1 LINISRLTLATVTR
15 SIVRDWVRVDRIAK
29 MVLTGF
35 LCCVSVSGPVIA
47 KKPSI
52 ADETAVRAL
61 IKNVYAVYQKQPTEP
76 GSEMAVLQHTKSLQ
90 ILVEHWQSKLTNGEV
105 TTLSDFDWFCQ
116 CQDWDAK
123 TAHIESQTYVVRG
136 HDKIDANVRF
146 IAGWDEAATLT
157 FMFKREN
164 GGWKLDD
171 LKFTDGDTLRK
182 SLVREIA
189 EAK

>member
-1 LINISRLTLATVTR
+1 VVTG
-15 SIVRDWVRVDRIAK
+15 IAK

-61 IKNVYAVYQKQPTEP
+61 IKNVYAVYLKQPTEP
-76 GSEMAVLQHTKSLQ
+76 GSEMAELPHTKSLK
-90 ILVEHWQSKLTNGEV
+90 ILLEHWQSLLTKDEV

-123 TAHIESQTYVVRG
+123 TAHIESQTYTARG
-136 HDKIDANVRF
+136 QDKIDANVRF
-146 IAGWDEAATLT
+146 SAGWDEGASLR
-157 FMFKREN
+157 FMFSREN
-164 GGWKLDD
+164 GVWKLDD

-182 SLVREIA
+182 SLLREIA